1 MTTIELSDVDGD
13 ALTII
18 SRDDSTWVTCTSGA
32 EEVTVGPFP
41 RHLVQKV
48 LTQGLTVDHGT
59 VASLMRSTSSG
70 ADPSAGPASAPGR

>member
-1 MTTIELSDVDGD
+1 MNTFELSDVDGD

-18 SRDDSTWVTCTSGA
+18 SQDNSTWITCTSGA

-48 LTQGLTVDHGT
+48 FTQGFAIERGT
-59 VASLMRSTSSG
+59 VASLMKS
-70 ADPSAGPASAPGR
+70 